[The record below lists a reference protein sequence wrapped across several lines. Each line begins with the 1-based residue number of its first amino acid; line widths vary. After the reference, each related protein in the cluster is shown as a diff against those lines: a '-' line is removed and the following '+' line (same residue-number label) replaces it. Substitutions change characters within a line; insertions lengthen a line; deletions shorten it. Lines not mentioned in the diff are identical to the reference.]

1 MRANK
6 TEKRDVTRSAIR
18 YSSDM
23 NEHIVIDPT
32 VCHGNPCIKGTRIMV
47 TNVLSLLAVG
57 YDFER
62 IRKNY
67 PELTDE
73 NIRATIEYAQ
83 DVVQDEGILLT
94 AP

>member
-1 MRANK
+1 
-6 TEKRDVTRSAIR
+6 
-18 YSSDM
+18 M